1 MKRTILIGMGL
12 ALAGVGYF
20 QARGQEPATAPST
33 PPQGPAAQYSATMG
47 KYCFTCHNE
56 KLKTADL
63 ILSKED
69 VANPAANPEVWEKVV
84 RKLRARGMPPVG
96 MPRPDNATYDAFA
109 GYLESA
115 LDQAATAKPNPGRPT
130 AAHRLNRTEY
140 INSVRDL
147 LSLDVDGDQLLPA
160 DDSGGF
166 DNLGDLLS
174 VSPGLMEKYVSA
186 AAKIARLAVGDPEIH
201 ADVATYTVSPL
212 MV

>member
-1 MKRTILIGMGL
+1 MKRTILIGVGI

-20 QARGQEPATAPST
+20 QARGQDATSSAAPQNPAE
-33 PPQGPAAQYSATMG
+33 QYSATMG

-109 GYLESA
+109 GYLETA

-130 AAHRLNRTEY
+130 AAHRL
-140 INSVRDL
+140 
-147 LSLDVDGDQLLPA
+147 
-160 DDSGGF
+160 
-166 DNLGDLLS
+166 
-174 VSPGLMEKYVSA
+174 
-186 AAKIARLAVGDPEIH
+186 
-201 ADVATYTVSPL
+201 
-212 MV
+212 